1 MITDQTLEII
11 RNLSKDNRDFD
22 DNVKAY
28 LTFGHLFKNN
38 VAVTLA
44 HTYVISGKP
53 ALNADAMAGVVR
65 RYIDQNGVKI
75 CAYIRIVELTNE
87 VCTIATKRADEIE
100 WDFEHT
106 WTFSTEDANDRG
118 LLKQRAWKSM
128 RKNMLHKRCLTA
140 LLRVA
145 YPEIIG
151 QSYSPDEL
159 AEVMVK
165 DEAKRDE
172 IIFAQVEGERP
183 PREERQERQPS
194 RPPQPQPRPPAPRP
208 EPKPEPRPEPKAD
221 PLSLEEDAIA
231 ALEAYDPHW
240 RKDPGDY
247 ERRMRMT
254 KAEMRVEMA
263 LQVLPQA
270 QRVEL
275 WKRYGEGAQPPSV
288 VIGAT
293 PQLDMA
299 SVPF

>member
-1 MITDQTLEII
+1 MINDHTLSTI
-11 RNLSKDNRDFD
+11 RNLSKGDRDFD

-28 LTFGHLFKNN
+28 LTFGHLFQNN

-106 WTFSTEDANDRG
+106 WTFTAQDAGDRG
-118 LLKQRAWKSM
+118 LLNQRAWKSM

-159 AEVMVK
+159 AEVMIS
-165 DEAKRDE
+165 DESKRDE

-183 PREERQERQPS
+183 PRADHRPPS
-194 RPPQPQPRPPAPRP
+194 RPPQSPRPPAPNQD
-208 EPKPEPRPEPKAD
+208 EPSILD
-221 PLSLEEDAIA
+221 LEESAIE
-231 ALEAYDPHW
+231 ALRAYDPHW
-240 RKDPGDY
+240 RKDPGDIRRR
-247 ERRMRMT
+247 ERMQA
-254 KAEMRVEMA
+254 AEIRVNQA
-263 LQVLPQA
+263 LQLLPQED
-270 QRVEL
+270 RVDL
-275 WKRYGEGAQPPSV
+275 WRRFGEGAAPLD
-288 VIGAT
+288 VIMAST
-293 PQLDMA
+293 PQLDMEG
-299 SVPF
+299 VPF

>member
-1 MITDQTLEII
+1 MINDQILEVI

-22 DNVKAY
+22 SNVKAF
-28 LTFGHLFKNN
+28 LTFGHLFQNN

-65 RYIDQNGVKI
+65 RYVDQNGVKI
-75 CAYIRIVELTNE
+75 CAYLRIVELTNE
-87 VCTIATKRADEIE
+87 SCTIATKRADELE
-100 WDFEHT
+100 WEFEHS
-106 WTFSTEDANDRG
+106 WTFTAEDANDRG

-159 AEVMVK
+159 AEVMIK
-165 DEAKRDE
+165 DEDKRDE
-172 IIFAQVEGERP
+172 IIFAQVEGDRP
-183 PREERQERQPS
+183 PREDRQPS
-194 RPPQPQPRPPAPRP
+194 RPPQPQRRPPAPKP
-208 EPKPEPRPEPKAD
+208 EPKPEPQAD
-221 PLSLEEDAIA
+221 PLALEEDAIN

-247 ERRMRMT
+247 PRRERMNR
-254 KAEMRVEMA
+254 AELRVETT
-263 LQVLPQA
+263 LQRLPPA
-270 QRVEL
+270 HRVEL
-275 WKRYGEGAQPPSV
+275 WNRYGEGAQPPSV
-288 VIGAT
+288 VLNPT
-293 PQLDMA
+293 PAMLDLDN
-299 SVPF
+299 VPF

>member
-1 MITDQTLEII
+1 MLNDSTLSII
-11 RNLSKDNRDFD
+11 RNLSRDDRDFN
-22 DNVKAY
+22 DNVKAF
-28 LTFGHLFKNN
+28 LTFGHLYQGN

-44 HTYVISGKP
+44 HTYIIKGKP

-65 RYIDQNGVKI
+65 RYVDQNGVKI
-75 CAYIRIVELTNE
+75 CAYIRIIEHTDKI
-87 VCTIATKRADEIE
+87 CTIATKRADELE
-100 WDFEHT
+100 WEFEHT
-106 WTFSTEDANDRG
+106 WTFTIEEAKQRDF
-118 LLKQRAWKSM
+118 LKQKQWQTM
-128 RKNMLHKRCLTA
+128 PKNMLHKRCITA

-151 QSYSPDEL
+151 QTYSPDEL
-159 AEVMVK
+159 AEGMIK
-165 DEAKRDE
+165 DDKERDE
-172 IIFAQVEGERP
+172 IIFAQVGDRP
-183 PREERQERQPS
+183 PRQERQPS
-194 RPPQPQPRPPAPRP
+194 RPPQPQPRPQAPNP
-208 EPKPEPRPEPKAD
+208 EPSPEPRPEPQAD

-247 ERRMRMT
+247 ARRERMT
-254 KAEMRVEMA
+254 RAEMRVEMA

-293 PQLDMA
+293 PQLNME